1 MKKYKKLFIS
11 LFFSALTIATFSQS
25 FHNLNFEQS
34 CDTSKTGLCYW
45 DLSWGDKGSVIQ
57 ENLNGRKCLLIKGT
71 KENSVGWTEQS
82 SFVNFS
88 KGMQILTVS
97 ALISTENIEGKGTGF
112 NINLYDKDG
121 NFLGFK
127 DMGGVYSIDWLRGT
141 KGWKKYSVSVV
152 CPIETGK
159 INIGAIL
166 YGKGNARFKDYK
178 VTFSPI
184 ANRKANEL
192 SVQYISAACDTIAL
206 HSLKKDSI
214 DIIVLKKT
222 ALKIAGTA
230 KKYSDCYLA
239 IEYLLESL
247 RQYGDFHSF
256 FMKADAVTNWIN
268 NGSEVKKIKFPT
280 YKIIDEYGYI
290 EVPGFHGGNQK
301 IILAFA
307 DSTQHIIKILA
318 SSNIKGWII
327 DLRQNDGGNQEPM
340 IAGLGPLF
348 SSEKLGALIDVNNKA
363 DGWYYKDG
371 KYWGDGYEGCTVSNP
386 VSLKEKLPI
395 AVLTSNQVGSSG
407 EIVTIS
413 FIGNYNT
420 KSFGQPTMG
429 LTTGNGSFDLA
440 DESKMYLASTV
451 MSDRNG
457 KLYHGSIEPDF
468 PIENKTIDGKDIVI
482 KAAIEWIKSRL

>member
-1 MKKYKKLFIS
+1 MNYKNVILIFCFLIRLNHS
-11 LFFSALTIATFSQS
+11 SAQN
-25 FHNLNFEQS
+25 FHNLNFKQS

-45 DLSWGDKGSVIQ
+45 NLSWGEKGSVIQ
-57 ENLNGRKCLLIKGT
+57 DNSNGRKCLLLTGS
-71 KENSVGWTEQS
+71 KENSVSWTEQS

-88 KGMQILTVS
+88 KGIQILTLS
-97 ALISTENIEGKGTGF
+97 ALISTENIEGKGAGF
-112 NINLYDKDG
+112 NINLYNKDG
-121 NFLGFK
+121 SFIGFK
-127 DMGGVYSIDWLRGT
+127 DMGGVYSIDWIRGT
-141 KGWKKYSVSVV
+141 NGWKKYSVSIV

-166 YGKGNARFKDYK
+166 YGKGNAWFKDYN

-184 ANRKANEL
+184 ENRKANEM
-192 SVQYISAACDTIAL
+192 SVHYISAACDTIAK
-206 HSLKKDSI
+206 HSLVKDSI
-214 DIIVLKKT
+214 NILALKQT
-222 ALKIAGTA
+222 ALKIAGNA
-230 KKYSDCYLA
+230 KKTADCYLA
-239 IEYLLESL
+239 IEFLLESL

-256 FMKADAVTNWIN
+256 FMKAEAFTNWQN
-268 NGSEVKKIKFPT
+268 NGSEVKKIKFPA
-280 YKIIDEYGYI
+280 YKIIEDCGYI

-301 IILAFA
+301 TILTFA
-307 DSTQHIIKILA
+307 DSLQHIIKILA

-348 SSEKLGALIDVNNKA
+348 SSEKLGALIDVNNMA

-371 KYWGDGYEGCTVSNP
+371 KYWGDGYNGWSVSNP
-386 VSLKEKLPI
+386 ITLKAKLPI

-413 FIGNYNT
+413 FIGNSNT

-440 DESKMYLASTV
+440 DGSKMFLASTI
-451 MSDRNG
+451 MADRNG
-457 KLYHGSIEPDF
+457 KLYHGSIQPDF
-468 PIENKTIDGKDIVI
+468 PIENKSIDGKDIVI
-482 KAAIEWIKSRL
+482 KGAVQWIKSQL